1 MIGLLYMILILSI
14 LLEYFVINTEA
25 AEPVAVSRGEDAHSG
40 PSVSRQQQ
48 VAWSFLHRGET
59 DLAQTNTY
67 EVRQKIL
74 AALPQWP
81 HLEVSVRGSKA
92 ATTVYARTPSA
103 SDWLSKHMGDVM
115 GVIGSLAGRVIPV
128 DSRSVVPHVRF
139 SGRHLYYVRTLVVS
153 RGRKSSDWDE
163 WKAEELGDAK
173 REQLAQVLAEGIRSE
188 LLRWSAIDA
197 DVSMGGLI
205 VTDVG
210 RPMPIVPSS
219 GPRGMSRIGVKFI
232 APWAIDGHVFAGVH
246 TLMGYGLVK
255 RGGQLNANGDAQE
268 DKTSFKMEVL

>member
-1 MIGLLYMILILSI
+1 MILILST
-14 LLEYFVINTEA
+14 LMEYFVMHTEEL
-25 AEPVAVSRGEDAHSG
+25 EPVAVRRDEEADSG
-40 PSVSRQQQ
+40 PPVSRREQ

-67 EVRQKIL
+67 DVRQQIL
-74 AALPQWP
+74 MSLPKWP
-81 HLEVSVRGSKA
+81 HLEVSVRGSKG
-92 ATTVYARTPSA
+92 ATTVYARTPAASA
-103 SDWLSKHMGDVM
+103 WLSEHMGEVM
-115 GVIGSLAGRVIPV
+115 GAIGSITGRVIPV
-128 DSRSVVPHVRF
+128 DSRSAVPRVRF
-139 SGRHLYYVRTLVVS
+139 SGRHLYYVRTLIVS

-173 REQLAQVLAEGIRSE
+173 REHLAEVLAEGIRSE

-255 RGGQLNANGDAQE
+255 RGGQLNATGAAE
-268 DKTSFKMEVL
+268 GDKTSFKMEVL